1 MESKICGVLVVIAIV
16 VALIYLINS
25 CFGGSSSSEGYL
37 TISPN
42 ATAISNDQIYSP
54 EYIQTNQEI
63 AGSKTFSDFVDAI
76 KSGARNAITD
86 QDVKDEHD
94 ERIDKVIQKGNEV
107 ANILKKSANNNILT
121 REEMKQAA
129 LAYHAGEDSSIAVF
143 QRANTP
149 GSMIL
154 SNERVPVLD
163 TPKGKRNPFIE
174 GRGAGRH
181 NMVATHSIYKVPY
194 YDMDPFD
201 VIGTNFNS
209 SKVFMKASDAKIP
222 TDITSSNDRMKKVS
236 ENLYK
241 VNGNRLSFR
250 NSDGSTSD
258 YTLGGNSQSETTY
271 VLNPYTTEVIDA
283 GRSKI

>member
-1 MESKICGVLVVIAIV
+1 MKSEIVAALVVIAIIG
-16 VALIYLINS
+16 ALIYLFNS
-25 CFGGSSSSEGYL
+25 GDSGTSTSESYL
-37 TISPN
+37 TISPSS
-42 ATAISNDQIYSP
+42 TAIGKDQIYSP

-63 AGSKTFSDFVDAI
+63 SGNKTFSDFVDAI
-76 KSGARNAITD
+76 KSGTRNAITD

-163 TPKGKRNPFIE
+163 TPKGKHNPFIE

-209 SKVFMKASDAKIP
+209 SKVFMKGSDSKIP

-250 NSDGSTSD
+250 NSDGTTSD
-258 YTLGGNSQSETTY
+258 YTLGSNSTAETTY
-271 VLNPYTTEVIDA
+271 VLNPYTTEVLDA
-283 GRSKI
+283 DRSKI